1 MPPVRARRPPTD
13 PAVARWAWLD
23 PGPLADGDLEL
34 VLAERAEADPA
45 LGHVPAYR
53 FLLVRRA
60 AGRVPEVAGRIE
72 LRVGSTADLER
83 YAGHVGYSVAPHH
96 RGRRF
101 AARAL
106 RLLFPL
112 ARSHGMERLWITCN
126 PDNAA
131 SRRTCELVGAR
142 LVDTVPLPRG
152 HVLRQA
158 GDVEK
163 CRYRLDL
170 GPG

>member
-1 MPPVRARRPPTD
+1 MRARRPPTD

-23 PGPLADGDLEL
+23 PGPMVDGDLEL

-60 AGRVPEVAGRIE
+60 ARSAPEVAGRIE
-72 LRVGSTADLER
+72 LRVGTTPDLER
-83 YAGHVGYSVAPHH
+83 YAGHVGYSVAPPH
-96 RGRRF
+96 RGRRL
-101 AARAL
+101 AARAV
-106 RLLFPL
+106 RLLLPL
-112 ARSHGMERLWITCN
+112 ARRHGMATLWITCN

-131 SRRTCELVGAR
+131 SRRTCELVGA
-142 LVDTVPLPRG
+142 LHVETVPLPKG